1 MAREIRIYANIR
13 EEVFRVMV
21 DVRKYD
27 EKTQA
32 AIRKATKEGIE
43 AVHAAAVRAAPIRA
57 TGNLRKGIKQT
68 FDEATCSGEVRAEAP
83 HSHLVEF
90 GTMERITAPT
100 KKKLALKINESFVRG
115 WIFTG
120 KMPKKPFMRPAI
132 EKERARLEASI
143 ERAMKP

>member
-1 MAREIRIYANIR
+1 MAKEIRIYANIR

-32 AIRKATKEGIE
+32 AIKKATKEGIQ
-43 AVHAAAVRAAPIRA
+43 AVHAAAVRAVPIRA
-57 TGNLRKGIKQT
+57 TGNLRKGIKQK

-90 GTMERITAPT
+90 GTRERVTAPLR
-100 KKKLALKINESFVRG
+100 KKALKIAEGFVRG
-115 WIFTG
+115 FTFTG
-120 KMPKKPFMRPAI
+120 KMPKKPFLRPAM
-132 EKERARLEASI
+132 EKERTAIEANI
-143 ERAMKP
+143 ERAVKP